1 MKRRNDLIIRNSEEL
16 LERTDLNKT
25 IHKRQK
31 TETRA
36 YNEKIVWSTIREGK
50 IYKTAKK
57 RLAIGRLEEKEIIKR
72 IEEIEGTTPN
82 LPYAKSMLINAPISH
97 TEGMDSVL
105 RRDRMKSIKILEIP
119 DILSDVEEL
128 SDLSSDESEYELPS
142 DSDSMSLDSSDELN
156 SRDQVPDQPDV
167 SSEALLDAVPTTQ
180 TTKVIY
186 LSIQKNVN
194 KPLNTTKHELE
205 KFFGVSM
212 CISIFKLP
220 SCRKY
225 WSKETRIPQI
235 ADTLNRDRWEEIKR
249 NIHMVDNSTLAAPG
263 QPEYD
268 KLAKVPVSMPT
279 WANMGFY
286 MGRLWILGLQ
296 PSLSE
301 NQECIVTNDANV
313 NICVSP
319 QHFEETANQSDIEQ
333 SAEGD
338 VFPDEVSESD
348 ISDVDGLFDSESNS
362 NSWSSSS
369 ESESS
374 NSDVDDFALAD
385 SLCEGFS
392 QFNISLTAIQ
402 MLLSIL
408 RIYHPLLPK
417 DPRTLLKTK
426 TSYDVANVGGGFY
439 HHFGIET
446 SVMSEIQTNSQ
457 VEILDIQSVCLE
469 LNVDGLPLFK
479 SSNTQFW
486 PILGR
491 IVKPY
496 ESKPFPIGIFSGDSK
511 PSSIK
516 DFLQNFVDE
525 MIILRDTGIKIPET
539 DHSIRVEIS
548 CVICDTPVRAFVKQ
562 AKGHS
567 GYSGCDKC
575 SQRGL
580 WKGKMT
586 FPDTNADQH
595 LQLQAVHPKQY
606 VERPNLLVVRLD
618 RKVNVHLTR
627 KVVQEQREQRQLL
640 QLLLVGGGMAGA
652 EDSSLPEGVTFPL
665 ETEEEAN
672 NLDDVLANPEAFAA
686 VTNPNQPD
694 PNDAS
699 VTDASVPTI
708 NDNVSSELNK
718 SPEPK
723 SAPFIRTSPYNLRN
737 SYQKARLKLK
747 QSCVNSDL
755 QTDEEDQKRKRRYLK
770 YVNSYHTILT
780 SVLAPNR
787 ILDSSDEDIPEKQ
800 MYNPLPNPPA
810 KLVFSSSSESSSR
823 STPQPASHRTPVS
836 SGPEV
841 ITPSNSNARQD
852 VPLPTATRMFILLE
866 KVVQEQREQRK
877 LLQLLLVGGGM
888 AGAEDS
894 SLPEGVTFPLETEE
908 EANNLDD
915 VLANPEA
922 FAAVT
927 DYTCHDE
934 RHELVITKWLAG
946 ARDRD
951 GGRNKRVSNA
961 SRAEND
967 DINDQTLS

>member
-180 TTKVIY
+180 TASFFTEYVT
-186 LSIQKNVN
+186 QW
-194 KPLNTTKHELE
+194 LNILIGSVTEVHNTSPITTTILDKTV
-205 KFFGVSM
+205 VS
-212 CISIFKLP
+212 CLLDS
-220 SCRKY
+220 
-225 WSKETRIPQI
+225 
-235 ADTLNRDRWEEIKR
+235 
-249 NIHMVDNSTLAAPG
+249 
-263 QPEYD
+263 
-268 KLAKVPVSMPT
+268 
-279 WANMGFY
+279 
-286 MGRLWILGLQ
+286 
-296 PSLSE
+296 
-301 NQECIVTNDANV
+301 
-313 NICVSP
+313 
-319 QHFEETANQSDIEQ
+319 FEETANQSDIEQ

-618 RKVNVHLTR
+618 RKV
-627 KVVQEQREQRQLL
+627 EQREQRQLL

-755 QTDEEDQKRKRRYLK
+755 QTDEEDQKRKRR
-770 YVNSYHTILT
+770 
-780 SVLAPNR
+780 APNR

>member
-618 RKVNVHLTR
+618 RKV
-627 KVVQEQREQRQLL
+627 EQREQRQLL

-755 QTDEEDQKRKRRYLK
+755 QTDEEDQKRKRR
-770 YVNSYHTILT
+770 
-780 SVLAPNR
+780 APNR

>member
-180 TTKVIY
+180 TASFFTEYVT
-186 LSIQKNVN
+186 QW
-194 KPLNTTKHELE
+194 LNILIGSVTEVHNTSPITTTILDKTV
-205 KFFGVSM
+205 VS
-212 CISIFKLP
+212 CLLDS
-220 SCRKY
+220 
-225 WSKETRIPQI
+225 
-235 ADTLNRDRWEEIKR
+235 
-249 NIHMVDNSTLAAPG
+249 
-263 QPEYD
+263 
-268 KLAKVPVSMPT
+268 
-279 WANMGFY
+279 
-286 MGRLWILGLQ
+286 
-296 PSLSE
+296 
-301 NQECIVTNDANV
+301 
-313 NICVSP
+313 
-319 QHFEETANQSDIEQ
+319 FEETANQSDIEQ

-618 RKVNVHLTR
+618 RKV
-627 KVVQEQREQRQLL
+627 EQREQRQLL

>member
-755 QTDEEDQKRKRRYLK
+755 QTDEEDQKRKRR
-770 YVNSYHTILT
+770 
-780 SVLAPNR
+780 APNR